1 MVFFLKNRIHEELKF
16 MHPLDVLSRMT
27 RDSTKMKIWTR
38 YFDSKL
44 SRSEGRRVPK
54 EASIPNPSLEGIV
67 WASRDAG
74 ISKMKREENVSHPSR
89 PYSKEGMLILQT
101 KDALQATRAESK
113 EGVLQSIGLRL
124 RKNFNEAKSDQKQNN
139 NNKNTGSRQK
149 LSQRKSFKKKSKS
162 SNRRSKFGR

>member
-1 MVFFLKNRIHEELKF
+1 MHEELKLV
-16 MHPLDVLSRMT
+16 HSQDVHSSMT
-27 RDSTKMKIWTR
+27 RDPTKMKIWTR

-54 EASIPNPSLEGIV
+54 EASIPNPSLEAII

-74 ISKMKREENVSHPSR
+74 ISKMKREENLSHPSR
-89 PYSKEGMLILQT
+89 PYSKEGMLILSS
-101 KDALQATRAESK
+101 KDALHATRAESK

-124 RKNFNEAKSDQKQNN
+124 RKNFNEAKNDK
-139 NNKNTGSRQK
+139 NKGENKKSSNSRQK
-149 LSQRKSFKKKSKS
+149 FSQRKSFKNKSKS